1 MQLSITADSCFIS
14 CLCLWFS
21 VFNIGLKEDVVCLN
35 SLLRYLILFQQIHIF
50 SVVLTFCSNLPAG
63 ESNILTYRR
72 RFFCVCFQGFMFDNT
87 YIDPF
92 IYQTNIQTCL
102 SLKKFEELQFTW
114 FSFDFI
120 FEKKKKKPDLVVT
133 VPQDFI
139 CLFMTFAAVWSQQVS
154 HSKLPLFLFRRW
166 MKYCN
171 NSINTTNYKSSI
183 KLCILIFFP
192 SSDIW
197 NVFIA
202 SLSNGKWV
210 VNKST
215 FNFEKDRCSVV
226 SCVLSEVAMSSW
238 NLKLIQ
244 RFVQCLIGHAKEA
257 SL

>member
-1 MQLSITADSCFIS
+1 MHLLSGGHVWQYLHWPIHIPNKYSDM
-14 CLCLWFS
+14 S
-21 VFNIGLKEDVVCLN
+21 VIKEIWRTTV
-35 SLLRYLILFQQIHIF
+35 YLILF
-50 SVVLTFCSNLPAG
+50 
-63 ESNILTYRR
+63 
-72 RFFCVCFQGFMFDNT
+72 RFYF
-87 YIDPF
+87 
-92 IYQTNIQTCL
+92 
-102 SLKKFEELQFTW
+102 W
-114 FSFDFI
+114 
-120 FEKKKKKPDLVVT
+120 KKKKKTDLVVT

-139 CLFMTFAAVWSQQVS
+139 CLFMTFAAVWNQQVS
-154 HSKLPLFLFRRW
+154 HPKPTLFLFRRW

-171 NSINTTNYKSSI
+171 SSTNTTDYKSSI
-183 KLCILIFFP
+183 KLYILIFSL

-215 FNFEKDRCSVV
+215 FSFEKDRCSVV
-226 SCVLSEVAMSSW
+226 SCVLTEVAMSSW

>member
-1 MQLSITADSCFIS
+1 
-14 CLCLWFS
+14 
-21 VFNIGLKEDVVCLN
+21 
-35 SLLRYLILFQQIHIF
+35 
-50 SVVLTFCSNLPAG
+50 
-63 ESNILTYRR
+63 
-72 RFFCVCFQGFMFDNT
+72 MFDNT

-102 SLKKFEELQFTW
+102 SLKKFEELQCTW
-114 FSFDFI
+114 FSLDFI
-120 FEKKKKKPDLVVT
+120 FEKKKKTDLVVT

-139 CLFMTFAAVWSQQVS
+139 CLFMTFAAVWNQQVN
-154 HSKLPLFLFRRW
+154 HPKLPLFLFRRW

-171 NSINTTNYKSSI
+171 NSTNTTNYKSSI
-183 KLCILIFFP
+183 KLYILIFSP

-215 FNFEKDRCSVV
+215 FSFEKDRCSVV
-226 SCVLSEVAMSSW
+226 SCALTEVAVSSW

-257 SL
+257 LL

>member
-1 MQLSITADSCFIS
+1 MRLSITADSCFIS

-120 FEKKKKKPDLVVT
+120 FEKKKKKQILY
-133 VPQDFI
+133 
-139 CLFMTFAAVWSQQVS
+139 W
-154 HSKLPLFLFRRW
+154 LFRKISFVYLW
-166 MKYCN
+166 HLLQYGANKLAIQNYH
-171 NSINTTNYKSSI
+171 SFSSGGEWNTATT
-183 KLCILIFFP
+183 
-192 SSDIW
+192 
-197 NVFIA
+197 A
-202 SLSNGKWV
+202 
-210 VNKST
+210 
-215 FNFEKDRCSVV
+215 
-226 SCVLSEVAMSSW
+226 
-238 NLKLIQ
+238 
-244 RFVQCLIGHAKEA
+244 
-257 SL
+257 